1 MSEISA
7 ILLYVAKQEVEG
19 ALSVRCF
26 SRKFMESGCGLD
38 KHGYSFFFPFR
49 LCADPVVFEFL
60 FGIGHKPLSRI
71 GNIEFLVI
79 LYFVEDD
86 KMVLAP
92 MQNAGQGG
100 LGQLLHGSPSANGMQ
115 PQLVCRFA
123 DAQHGYAFGGGK
135 TVTGKRF
142 QGILFSVVFAYHLQA
157 GDAALHAVVLLV
169 KRKHDD

>member
-38 KHGYSFFFPFR
+38 KHGYSFFFPFG

-60 FGIGHKPLSRI
+60 FGIGHKPFSRI
-71 GNIEFLVI
+71 GNMEFFSF
-79 LYFVEDD
+79 LYLVEDH

-92 MQNAGQGG
+92 VQDAGQGG
-100 LGQLLHGSPSANGMQ
+100 LGQLLHGYPSANGMQ
-115 PQLVCRFA
+115 PQLVCGLA
-123 DAQHGYAFGGGK
+123 DAKQGYAFGGGK
-135 TVTGKRF
+135 AITGKRF

-157 GDAALHAVVLLV
+157 GDAALHAVVL
-169 KRKHDD
+169 

>member
-1 MSEISA
+1 
-7 ILLYVAKQEVEG
+7 
-19 ALSVRCF
+19 
-26 SRKFMESGCGLD
+26 
-38 KHGYSFFFPFR
+38 
-49 LCADPVVFEFL
+49 
-60 FGIGHKPLSRI
+60 
-71 GNIEFLVI
+71 
-79 LYFVEDD
+79 
-86 KMVLAP
+86 

-100 LGQLLHGSPSANGMQ
+100 LGQLLHGYPSANGMQ

-169 KRKHDD
+169 KGNMMIKLYLFLYKSVEYGRV